1 MLLGARITD
10 LWRLRRPLLVIS
22 QTQRSWIKLH
32 FSSLSEVK
40 VSHSLDDECDD
51 FLPWLQRK
59 AGVEIS
65 SVLSIGKSAYGR
77 TLFASDI
84 IQAGDCI
91 LSVPYNVQLSPDYLH
106 PDINTLLNGEI
117 SYVAKLAIVI
127 LVEQRLGQDSDWAP
141 YISCLPQL
149 DEMHNTIFWS
159 EDELEMIHQSSVY
172 KETINQKSLIEKEFL
187 AVRPAFERFP
197 EVFERITYKDFMH
210 AYALG
215 EHLQLQDLHHYLFF
229 SFGFLFKRYSDK
241 FTINATVSSRA
252 WGSTKGES
260 LIPFADFLNHD
271 GTSEAVVMSDED
283 KQLSEVIADRDY
295 SPGEQVLIR
304 YGKFSNATLLL
315 DFGFTLPDNIHDQVH
330 IQLNIPHHD
339 PLREMKLEVLQR
351 HHRPIGKDIHGINS
365 SVGSFTIKEVKSAS
379 GKGKGIPQSLRAFA
393 RVLCCI
399 SSQELRDLAVEAEQ
413 TDGRLAR
420 RSLKNINREIE
431 AHQFLIS
438 QISQLIED
446 YHTSIESLGPLSSPF
461 VSGKLALRRKM
472 ALDLLNGEL
481 RVLRSSYAWLENYCA
496 TLTTTDYH
504 Q

>member
-1 MLLGARITD
+1 MLLGARITN
-10 LWRLRRPLLVIS
+10 LWRLRRPLLGMS

-32 FSSLSEVK
+32 FSCLSEVK

-106 PDINTLLNGEI
+106 PDINTLLNSEI
-117 SYVAKLAIVI
+117 SYVAKLAIVV

-149 DEMHNTIFWS
+149 DEMHNT
-159 EDELEMIHQSSVY
+159 
-172 KETINQKSLIEKEFL
+172 
-187 AVRPAFERFP
+187 AFERFP

-210 AYALG
+210 AYAL
-215 EHLQLQDLHHYLFF
+215 
-229 SFGFLFKRYSDK
+229 
-241 FTINATVSSRA
+241 VSSRA

-365 SVGSFTIKEVKSAS
+365 SVGSFTIKIGFLTLMIALLHREVKSAS

-393 RVLCCI
+393 RVLCCT

-431 AHQFLIS
+431 AHRFLIS

-496 TLTTTDYH
+496 TWTTTDYH

>member
-1 MLLGARITD
+1 MLLGARITN
-10 LWRLRRPLLVIS
+10 LWRLRRPLLGMS

-32 FSSLSEVK
+32 FSCLSEVK

-106 PDINTLLNGEI
+106 PDINTLLNSEI
-117 SYVAKLAIVI
+117 SYVAKLAIVV

-210 AYALG
+210 AYAL
-215 EHLQLQDLHHYLFF
+215 
-229 SFGFLFKRYSDK
+229 
-241 FTINATVSSRA
+241 VSSRA

-393 RVLCCI
+393 RVLCCT

-431 AHQFLIS
+431 AHRFLIS

-496 TLTTTDYH
+496 TWTTTDYH